1 MKNDQI
7 TKRIEEID
15 KKLQDPAQ
23 KPVRIDYDSF
33 SEAEK
38 KLFEAVA
45 KIQLQ
50 DPQTGNHTLIDENN
64 AYFNKVI
71 EVMYNR
77 IRELYCNTIPTAIAG
92 STLLELDVINYYF
105 KLHFLNFETDLYE
118 CLQNLTRW
126 TEKDQQEFVD
136 DLKKNGTRYFRIPRG
151 FNDHNQ
157 LNEKKNSRTALEEEE
172 EQQEKNG

>member
-7 TKRIEEID
+7 AKRIEEID

-23 KPVRIDYDSF
+23 LPVRIDYDSF

-38 KLFEAVA
+38 KLFEAVV

-50 DPQTGNHTLIDENN
+50 DQQTGNQTLIDENN

-71 EVMYNR
+71 EVMYDR
-77 IRELYCNTIPTAIAG
+77 IRELYCNTIPTALAG
-92 STLLELDVINYYF
+92 FTLLDFDVINYYF
-105 KLHFLNFETDLYE
+105 KLHFLNFETDLCE
-118 CLQNLTRW
+118 CLQNLSRW

-136 DLKKNGTRYFRIPRG
+136 DLKKNGTHYFRIPRG
-151 FNDHNQ
+151 FNDRNRKT
-157 LNEKKNSRTALEEEE
+157 EKTASKKLR
-172 EQQEKNG
+172 